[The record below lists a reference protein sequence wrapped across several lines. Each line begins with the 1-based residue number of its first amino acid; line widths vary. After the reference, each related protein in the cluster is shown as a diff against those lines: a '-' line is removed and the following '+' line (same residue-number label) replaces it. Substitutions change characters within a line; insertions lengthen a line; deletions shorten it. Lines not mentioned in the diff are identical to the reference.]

1 MHDSTDLPLVS
12 IIVTTYNRSKLV
24 CETIDSILAQD
35 YPNLEV
41 IVVDDHSSDNTLEIL
56 AKYGSKIITRAHEQ
70 NQGVQIASMTGFA
83 ASSGKYL
90 CFTGDDD
97 IWKSADKIS
106 RQVEILKNDTVGR
119 YGIVTCAVQE
129 FGGPGATIKPKKWP
143 RNLRAHLMACNG
155 IIYGSAAMVRRSAF
169 VASGGFDPHLVKGTD
184 SDVFRRIVLNGWD
197 AYFDPE
203 PMIDY
208 RIGDGRMTTLNLLG
222 LRRTI
227 SAQNRVLQKYEH
239 LWNMYKTAAKKRM
252 ASQASAYIQLYQ
264 LTGSVTAKQ
273 GALSMT
279 LKSKSLTKAWLKVL
293 VRWLLL
299 TSKSTSENK

>member
-1 MHDSTDLPLVS
+1 MHDISGLPLVS

-35 YPNLEV
+35 YPNFEV

-56 AKYGSKIITRAHEQ
+56 AKYGSKIVTRAHEQ

-97 IWKSADKIS
+97 IWKARDKIT
-106 RQVEILKNDTVGR
+106 RQVDVLEKDTAGR
-119 YGIVTCAVQE
+119 YGITTCAVQE
-129 FGGPGATIKPKKWP
+129 FGGPGATVKPRKWP
-143 RNLRAHLMACNG
+143 RNLRAHLMAGNG
-155 IIYGSAAMVRRSAF
+155 IIYGSAAMLRREAF
-169 VASGGFDPHLVKGTD
+169 TGCGGFDPKQVKGTD

-197 AYFDPE
+197 VHFDPT

-227 SAQNRVLQKYEH
+227 SAQGYVLQKFSL
-239 LWNMYKTAAKKRM
+239 LWPSYKRAAKKRM
-252 ASQASAYIQLYQ
+252 AAQAKAHLQLYK
-264 LTGSVTAKQ
+264 LTGSQTAKQ
-273 GALSMT
+273 GALAMT
-279 LKSKSLTKAWLKVL
+279 LRSMSLSRSWLS
-293 VRWLLL
+293 LLYRIIVMML
-299 TSKSTSENK
+299 LRRQLDK